1 MKILIV
7 TLSLLFLIS
16 CSTDLDDPR
25 IERGKYTDAR
35 SQKILD
41 IVNKQTEGQK
51 LCIDKFL
58 NEYSDKVFKHCQFAG
73 YAENI
78 GGGCYHIVGYA
89 IHTAVLE
96 KALLSCEIE
105 I

>member
-7 TLSLLFLIS
+7 SLCSLFLFS
-16 CSTDLDDPR
+16 CATPLEDPR
-25 IERGKYTDAR
+25 IQKEKYTDAQ
-35 SQKILD
+35 SENILD
-41 IVNKQTEGQK
+41 VVNKQDEEKQ

-58 NEYSDKVFKHCQFAG
+58 GKYSDKVLKHCQFAG

-78 GGGCYHIVGYA
+78 GGGCYHIAGYA
-89 IHTAVLE
+89 VHTAVLE
-96 KALLSCEIE
+96 KALLSCKIE